1 MPFTMPAGGVVTWS
15 RSAIEGL
22 RSSSRRVWWTSF
34 VLMTLLSGLWG
45 LASPPFAGPD
55 EPAHV
60 IRAHALDHGELTGK
74 TVNPRLR
81 AELQTDDSHLEV
93 RAPAIY
99 KNVGTPCFAFDGNTT
114 AACIQVA
121 GSTRDTDAVTTA
133 GRHPP
138 AYYAI
143 VGIASLLYE
152 PGSGTVYLMRFITA
166 LMSGALFASA
176 ITALRRTASPTLT
189 AVGLLF
195 AITPMVLFVTGIVN
209 PSAPEI
215 AAAVTLWVCGLI
227 LVSGSD
233 EQVDNRLVTIVGI
246 SACVLALSRQL
257 APLWLGLIALVM
269 LGYSKRTSLRN
280 LARSGWARLWAV
292 LVVACAAAQT
302 AWVLI
307 VKPLDATNLERGRFD
322 VPTSEIVQH
331 TFGEGFSRY
340 REMIGLFGWGDTPS
354 PLMTYIVWTAGIG
367 FLFFLAISL
376 ATRRH
381 VAVILGLSV
390 AIIVVPIALESAAYR
405 DVGWVFWQG
414 RYTLPLAVGLP
425 ILCAVAIA
433 STERGRQFTGPRF
446 VLSVG
451 VLIAI
456 AHILA
461 FTQNIRRYTVGYFGE
476 IQYWKQ
482 PYWSPPSSP
491 LLLSIAYTAVITAF
505 IAWVLLS
512 TGICV
517 KDAEMSDDSMTV
529 SQSERKDEAVTMGAS
544 LHP

>member
-1 MPFTMPAGGVVTWS
+1 MPFSMRTGRVVTWFG
-15 RSAIEGL
+15 SAIERL
-22 RSSSRRVWWTSF
+22 CSSSRRIWWTSF
-34 VLMTLLSGLWG
+34 VLMTLVSALWA
-45 LASPPFAGPD
+45 LATPPFAGPD

-60 IRAHALDHGELTGK
+60 IRAHAIDHGELTGE
-74 TVNPRLR
+74 TVSPRLR
-81 AELQTDDSHLEV
+81 AELQTDDTHVQV
-93 RAPAIY
+93 RAPAVY
-99 KNVGTPCFAFDGNTT
+99 KNVGTPCFAFDGNIT

-138 AYYAI
+138 AYYAV
-143 VGIASLLYE
+143 VGTVSLLYE

-166 LMSGALFASA
+166 LMSGALIASA
-176 ITALRRTASPTLT
+176 ITAVRRTASPTLA

-195 AITPMVLFVTGIVN
+195 AVSPMVLFVTGIVN

-215 AAAVTLWVCGLI
+215 AAAITLWVCGLI
-227 LVSGSD
+227 LVAGSD

-269 LGYSKRTSLRN
+269 LGYSKRASLRN
-280 LARSGWARLWAV
+280 LACSGWARLWAV

-307 VKPLDATNLERGRFD
+307 VKPLDATRLERGRFD

-354 PLMTYIVWTAGIG
+354 PLMTYIVWTAGVG
-367 FLFFLAISL
+367 FLFFLAINW
-376 ATRRH
+376 ATRRQ
-381 VAVILGLSV
+381 VAVILGLSA

-425 ILCAVAIA
+425 ILSAVAIA
-433 STERGRQFTGPRF
+433 STERGRQFTRPRL
-446 VLSVG
+446 VLGVG
-451 VLIAI
+451 VLIAV

-461 FTQNIRRYTVGYFGE
+461 FAQNARRYTVGYFGE
-476 IQYWKQ
+476 IQFWKNAQ
-482 PYWSPPSSP
+482 WSPPLSP
-491 LLLSIAYTAVITAF
+491 LLLTIAYTAAVIAF
-505 IAWVLLS
+505 VGWALVQS
-512 TGICV
+512 SAPAR
-517 KDAEMSDDSMTV
+517 AEDKAPV
-529 SQSERKDEAVTMGAS
+529 SHEHVAVPAS
-544 LHP
+544 GN

>member
-1 MPFTMPAGGVVTWS
+1 MPFTMPAGRVVTWS

-22 RSSSRRVWWTSF
+22 QSSSRRVWLTSF
-34 VLMTLLSGLWG
+34 VLVTLLSALWG
-45 LASPPFAGPD
+45 IANPPFAGPD

-60 IRAHALDHGELTGK
+60 IRAHAIDHGELTGK
-74 TVNPRLR
+74 TVSPRLR
-81 AELQTDDSHLEV
+81 AELRTDDTHLEV
-93 RAPAIY
+93 RAPAVY
-99 KNVGTPCFAFDGNTT
+99 KDVGTPCFAFDGNVT
-114 AACIQVA
+114 ASCIRVD

-138 AYYAI
+138 AYYAV
-143 VGIASLLYE
+143 VGIGTLLHE

-166 LMSGALFASA
+166 LISGALIASA
-176 ITALRRTASPTLT
+176 ITALRRTASPTLV

-195 AITPMVLFVTGIVN
+195 AISPMVLFVTGIVN

-215 AAAVTLWVCGLI
+215 AAAITLWVCGLI
-227 LVSGSD
+227 LVSGTD

-322 VPTSEIVQH
+322 VPASEIVRH
-331 TFGEGFSRY
+331 TFGEGFLRY
-340 REMIGLFGWGDTPS
+340 REMIGFFGWGDSPS
-354 PLMTYIVWTAGIG
+354 PLLTYIVWAAGVG
-367 FLFFLAISL
+367 FLFFLAINL
-376 ATRRH
+376 ATRRQ
-381 VAVILGLSV
+381 VAVIFGLIA
-390 AIIVVPIALESAAYR
+390 AIIVVPIALEGAAYR

-425 ILCAVAIA
+425 IFTAMAIA
-433 STERGRQFTGPRF
+433 STERGRQFIQPR
-446 VLSVG
+446 LILGVG
-451 VLIAI
+451 VLVAV

-461 FTQNIRRYTVGYFGE
+461 FAQNLRRYTVGYFGE
-476 IQYWKQ
+476 IQFWKNPQ
-482 PYWSPPSSP
+482 WSPPVSP
-491 LLLSIAYTAVITAF
+491 LLLTIAYIAAVGAF
-505 IAWVLLS
+505 VSWVLVLHRARDR
-512 TGICV
+512 V
-517 KDAEMSDDSMTV
+517 PEATV
-529 SQSERKDEAVTMGAS
+529 SETRTRVLANVSGGN
-544 LHP
+544 